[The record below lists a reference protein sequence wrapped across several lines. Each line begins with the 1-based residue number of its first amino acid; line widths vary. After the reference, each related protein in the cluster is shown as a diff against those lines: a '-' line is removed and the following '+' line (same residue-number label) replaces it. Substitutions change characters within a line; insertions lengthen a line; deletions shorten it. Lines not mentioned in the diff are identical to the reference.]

1 MKYVLY
7 TFQFTPLVEVK
18 QMDLFEP
25 TLLIRDE
32 IMSHKLE
39 YFEEVLVT
47 VKYHHSGRFYENTIQ
62 VHHDNIM
69 VMRLANRKP
78 FVREKAFQLMKDED
92 EPSCGV
98 IIDYRPNHQTIAI
111 EESRRAF
118 ENTDTVRNI
127 LENSF
132 NDILKKRRLK
142 ITLQRQN
149 SAAEFWDYVRQ
160 YRGCI
165 TEVHF
170 TYQYPNLGRASEK
183 MKELLGD
190 TSKVLNSTRSEIV
203 FKGKS
208 LELDE
213 NNEDLQDYAND
224 SQKSGIP
231 ISMKIKG
238 FKKVVKTGK
247 KPMEFEMEELDFH
260 GDSLAFSKLKETL
273 DNCL

>member
-7 TFQFTPLVEVK
+7 TFQFTPLIEVR

-25 TLLIRDE
+25 TLQIRDE

-39 YFEEVLVT
+39 YFEEVLVSTKFHHYSRAYEST
-47 VKYHHSGRFYENTIQ
+47 VLMHR
-62 VHHDNIM
+62 DNIL

-98 IIDYRPNHQTIAI
+98 IIDYRPEHQIIAI
-111 EESRRAF
+111 EDSRRAF

-127 LENSF
+127 LEKSF

-142 ITLQRQN
+142 ITLKKQN
-149 SAAEFWDYVRQ
+149 SAAEFWDYVRL
-160 YRGCI
+160 YRGRI
-165 TEVHF
+165 TEVRF

-190 TSKVLNSTRSEIV
+190 TSKVVNSTKSEIV

-213 NNEDLQDYAND
+213 NNEDLKDYVKD
-224 SQKSGIP
+224 SEKSGIP

-238 FKKVVKTGK
+238 MKKQLTTGEQ
-247 KPMEFEMEELDFH
+247 PMGFELEELDFK
-260 GDSLAFSKLKETL
+260 GDSLAFSKLMDTL
-273 DNCL
+273 NNC

>member
-7 TFQFTPLVEVK
+7 TFQFTPLIEVR

-25 TLLIRDE
+25 TLQIRDE

-39 YFEEVLVT
+39 YFEEALVS
-47 VKYHHSGRFYENTIQ
+47 VKYHHNSRYYENTIQ
-62 VHHDNIM
+62 IHRDQIM
-69 VMRLANRKP
+69 MMRLANRKP
-78 FVREKAFQLMKDED
+78 FVREKAFKLMKDED

-98 IIDYRPNHQTIAI
+98 IIDFRPNHQIIAI
-111 EESRRAF
+111 EDTRRAF

-127 LENSF
+127 LEKSF
-132 NDILKKRRLK
+132 NDILKKSRLK
-142 ITLQRQN
+142 ITIKRQN
-149 SAAEFWDYVRQ
+149 SATEFWDYVRQ
-160 YRGCI
+160 YQGRI

-190 TSKVLNSTRSEIV
+190 TSKVVNSTISEIV
-203 FKGKS
+203 FKGPS

-213 NNEDLQDYAND
+213 NNEDLKDYAKD

-231 ISMKIKG
+231 ITMKIKG
-238 FKKVVKTGK
+238 MKKVVKTGE
-247 KPMEFEMEELDFH
+247 KPMEFELEELDFQ
-260 GDSLAFSKLKETL
+260 GDPLAHSKLMDTL